1 MDRPAKRPRL
11 SMACNI
17 CRQRKVKCDAEYPKC
32 RNCRV
37 RNQVCVTTDPQRP
50 GCPGLREWLD
60 VPEKQATALGTEVQN
75 GEYSRHLPA
84 KQSELQE
91 PILPEADGETG
102 PNSEVS
108 PVRQPFDTSVNS
120 EYGTKRMKI
129 LGGSSSQCLA
139 KSLDI
144 YFKAARMQPVS
155 DFFRHGMR
163 HAEELDLVL
172 ALLLPEMP
180 DKDKRTRYL
189 SAYRSRIYPLYP
201 IWDLNRLEAGIAEL
215 ATMTNFKSLPRD
227 DIPLLVGA
235 YLVMSIGADE
245 CAQCPTEDGERYL
258 HAAASLLAHI
268 IVVPYMHTVQVLL
281 NFTIAYRGHN
291 QEGLAWQTLGMAI
304 RIAYTL
310 GFHRAQSPKASIDG
324 SEEVSIRVRVWA
336 TCCALEKMMHL
347 ASGWP
352 TLVPDDLMARRDSL
366 KGPEYRFLQWHLGL
380 AEYQGNISDHLYSY
394 RGSRNT
400 RTVRQILVDT
410 ARLDRAL
417 LSWANE
423 IPAELRPGNDI
434 ICASDEFHIV
444 AFLSIEYH
452 ATMIALHRAALI
464 APRPKMEEEVMKH
477 CSDDPSRFRLAN
489 GESICVNSARA
500 IAKLSIE
507 LQDRGSDSCLI
518 PAGTAV
524 LACISLAI
532 YLMKHTTSRLQ
543 AMDMQLLKAC
553 LAYASTQMAQSNIDP
568 KFIEGL
574 ATIYEQIQLRLDA
587 HMEAA
592 DSAVL
597 SPLRQHQVGYTGNG
611 SSPKPSRHD
620 RNAHSIAQL
629 PTPSTYEPTSP
640 VQARNIEGAKAVNE
654 HRQTHPTIPRRAQSF
669 SHPVPN
675 LERTDFGAHHGW
687 APTSQEP
694 LTSDISLNP
703 PANPFLDGAAV
714 DTADFPNELDQVFP
728 FEGFNVEEL
737 WNWMMYFDSPP
748 CTEVL

>member
-11 SMACNI
+11 TMACNI

-60 VPEKQATALGTEVQN
+60 VPEKQSQDTAVGAEVQSAN
-75 GEYSRHLPA
+75 YSQDFLA
-84 KQSELQE
+84 KQGELQE
-91 PILPEADGETG
+91 AVAAEKNGETG
-102 PNSEVS
+102 PDSEVS
-108 PVRQPFDTSVNS
+108 PVRQPFDTSVNT
-120 EYGTKRMKI
+120 EYGTKRTKI

-139 KSLDI
+139 KSLDV

-155 DFFRHGMR
+155 GFFRHGMR

-172 ALLLPEMP
+172 ALLLPELP
-180 DKDKRTRYL
+180 DADQRTKYM
-189 SAYRSRIYPLYP
+189 SVYRSRIYPLYP
-201 IWDLNRLEAGIAEL
+201 LWDWNRLEAGIEEL
-215 ATMTNFKSLPRD
+215 AAMPNFKSLPRD

-245 CAQCPTEDGERYL
+245 CAQCPTKEGERYL

-268 IVVPYMHTVQVLL
+268 IVVPYLHTVQALL

-310 GFHRAQSPKASIDG
+310 GLHHAQQPKSSTSGAEKPG
-324 SEEVSIRVRVWA
+324 IRVRVWA
-336 TCCALEKMMHL
+336 TCCALEKLMHL

-352 TLVPDDLMARRDSL
+352 TLIPDDLMARPARF
-366 KGPEYRFLQWHLGL
+366 KGTEYRLLEWHLGL
-380 AEYQGNISDHLYSY
+380 AEYQGIISDHLYSH
-394 RGSRNT
+394 RDGPKT
-400 RTVRQILVDT
+400 RAVRQILVDT

-417 LSWANE
+417 LSWAND
-423 IPAELRPGNDI
+423 IPVELRPGNDI
-434 ICASDEFHIV
+434 MCGNDEFHIV

-464 APRPKMEEEVMKH
+464 APRAKMEDEVMKH

-489 GESICVNSARA
+489 GESICLNSARA
-500 IAKLSIE
+500 IAKVSIE

-524 LACISLAI
+524 LACIVLAI
-532 YLMKHTTSRLQ
+532 YLMKHITSRLQ

-553 LAYASTQMAQSNIDP
+553 LAYSSTRMAQSNIDP
-568 KFIEGL
+568 RFIEGL
-574 ATIYEQIQLRLDA
+574 AKIYEQIQVRLDA

-592 DSAVL
+592 ASAVL
-597 SPLRQHQVGYTGNG
+597 T
-611 SSPKPSRHD
+611 
-620 RNAHSIAQL
+620 QL
-629 PTPSTYEPTSP
+629 PTPSTYEPASP
-640 VQARNIEGAKAVNE
+640 AHARNLESERVMNG
-654 HRQTHPTIPRRAQSF
+654 HRPSQPTIPRRIQSF
-669 SHPVPN
+669 SHPLPNSEKTSFGVPH
-675 LERTDFGAHHGW
+675 EWDQPGH
-687 APTSQEP
+687 EP
-694 LTSDISLNP
+694 LASHVPLNP
-703 PANPFLDGAAV
+703 SANPFLDGPVAGV
-714 DTADFPNELDQVFP
+714 GDFPNELDQVFP

-737 WNWMMYFDSPP
+737 WDWMMYFDSPP
-748 CTEVL
+748 STEIL